1 MKEDKFF
8 INSQCHGGNNRE
20 GNQVPYA
27 FYQLYALFL
36 FDGNGKFS
44 SIT

>member
-1 MKEDKFF
+1 MKEGNFS
-8 INSQCHGGNNRE
+8 INSHCHGGNKRK

-27 FYQLYALFL
+27 LYQLYALFL

-44 SIT
+44 SCT